1 MMSTDI
7 NNQYLRE
14 YADKFT
20 GKICDAYFSQ
30 KKYMTG
36 QEIVQLTPSVQVN
49 FFVIKALFEAWQL
62 ELEKL
67 KSNPYFD
74 YRDIAVHNALKEFMN
89 VLSRTIKIERKDFE
103 PLLRKAVGDAVML
116 AVNPLAFYESEL
128 DRCHASQ
135 LNQYL
140 KENKK
145 YFKWHVNLIENLIDR
160 ASISHT
166 HQAYKQALQQN
177 FEQKKN
183 SLESKESLLGTISH
197 VVPIENSLLFKL
209 QEEQISAELEEKDTA
224 VEEATSEISEEIKAS
239 GKKEEP
245 VLERTILAEK
255 KTEAQQSYTTSSSP
269 NAFDPIEIWSRFES
283 EEYSIMK
290 GTIKDLSESVGI
302 NQRFMF
308 TKELF
313 VGNPDLLQHALKS
326 IDQCE
331 SFMDAIN
338 LINQRY
344 VDELKWDK
352 NAEPVHEFLQLVFRK
367 FDQRG

>member
-103 PLLRKAVGDAVML
+103 PLLRQAVGDAVLL
-116 AVNPLAFYESEL
+116 AVNPLGFYESEL

-145 YFKWHVNLIENLIDR
+145 YFKWHVSLIENLIDR

-166 HQAYKQALQQN
+166 HEAYKQALQQN
-177 FEQKKN
+177 FEQKKD
-183 SLESKESLLGTISH
+183 SLESTASLLGTLSH
-197 VVPIENSLLFKL
+197 VLPIDNGLLLKSR
-209 QEEQISAELEEKDTA
+209 EEELSAELKEKEA
-224 VEEATSEISEEIKAS
+224 VVEEAIAEKPEEIKVS
-239 GKKEEP
+239 EKTEEP
-245 VLERTILAEK
+245 AKENPVMAEK
-255 KTEAQQSYTTSSSP
+255 KVETPQSYAISSSP
-269 NAFDPIEIWSRFES
+269 NAFDPIEVWARFES

-290 GTIKDLSESVGI
+290 GTIKELSESVGI

-313 VGNPDLLQHALKS
+313 AGNPDLLQHALKS
-326 IDQCE
+326 IDQCD

-338 LINQRY
+338 MINQRY

-367 FDQRG
+367 FDHRG